1 MGGMGLLKILVGVDV
16 TIGPLLTL
24 IIFDTRKKSLRFDL
38 SVIAFLQIVALAYG
52 VYIMFEARP
61 VYTAF
66 VKDRF
71 EVVPADQLDAVDLA
85 EGPAEYR
92 MLSSRAANGGRP
104 LPGPVDTEEW
114 KSLCWRRR
122 RQGHPELPEV
132 LHSLCRCES
141 TGAREVAAAR
151 RAAQGP
157 SGREDTVRAAVTA

>member
-1 MGGMGLLKILVGVDV
+1 
-16 TIGPLLTL
+16 
-24 IIFDTRKKSLRFDL
+24 
-38 SVIAFLQIVALAYG
+38 VALAYG

-92 MLSSRAANGGRP
+92 MLSFT
-104 LPGPVDTEEW
+104 GPRMVGVRFPDQSNAEEW
-114 KSLCWRRR
+114 NKLVFS
-122 RQGHPELPEV
+122 G
-132 LHSLCRCES
+132 
-141 TGAREVAAAR
+141 VAGKDIQNFPKYYPYADAKAMCSGSRAAR

-157 SGREDTVRAAVTA
+157 SERSHRARRGDRRDWQRTHSPTSRSWAARPQ